1 MICVYRFIKYF
12 LFNFFF
18 KNFKIKFPIIST
30 IIAAIGSHM
39 GDVTHSQDQL
49 ATTPILASLSIRKTR
64 KRSIA
69 HPDPEDD
76 ELFIF
81 FYFIY

>member
-1 MICVYRFIKYF
+1 
-12 LFNFFF
+12 
-18 KNFKIKFPIIST
+18 
-30 IIAAIGSHM
+30 M